1 MFHSVIIAT
10 KGRAPVV
17 KETIE
22 NILQQDSQVDEII
35 VSATHASDVDGLNNS
50 GKIKSIFGSVGL
62 TVQRNAA
69 IHSLDPKCT
78 IVTFLDDDVE
88 LAPNYFQ
95 VLSNFFQYRPDII
108 AVGGNPQIDGC
119 TRSEAQKCL
128 AIIDENQESKEWL
141 VKSLYGCN
149 MSFRRDVIE
158 RVQFDEKLRL
168 YGWLEDYD
176 FSVRVSNK
184 GPIVVLSDL
193 KLCHLR
199 TPTGRMNHQKFGFA
213 QVMNPC
219 YLVQKGTMSP
229 KDLLKFHLFPLLIA
243 NILGVFKNPVDRL
256 RRLQGNIKALAMIA
270 RGKIEPEAIEIINN

>member
-17 KETIE
+17 KETIK
-22 NILQQDSQVDEII
+22 NILQQDSQVDKII

-50 GKIKSIFGSVGL
+50 GKIKSILGSVGL

-69 IHSLDPKCT
+69 IRCLDPKCT

-88 LAPNYFQ
+88 LAANYFQ
-95 VLSNFFQYRPDII
+95 VLNSFFQSRSDII
-108 AVGGNPQIDGC
+108 AVGGNPRLDGC

-128 AIIDENQESKEWL
+128 AIIDENPASKEWL
-141 VKSLYGCN
+141 VPSLYGCN

-158 RVQFDEKLRL
+158 GVQFDERLRL

-184 GPIVVLSDL
+184 GPIAVLSDL

-219 YLVQKGTMSP
+219 YLVQKGTMSW
-229 KDLLKFHLFPLLIA
+229 KDLLRFHLFPLLIA
-243 NILGVFKNPVDRL
+243 NLVGLLKSPVDRL

-270 RGKIEPEAIEIINN
+270 RGSVEPEAIERISS